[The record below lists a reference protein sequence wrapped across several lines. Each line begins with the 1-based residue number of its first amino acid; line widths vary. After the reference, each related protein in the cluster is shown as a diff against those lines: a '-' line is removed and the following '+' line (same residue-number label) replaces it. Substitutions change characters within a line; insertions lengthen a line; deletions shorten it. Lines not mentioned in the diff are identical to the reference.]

1 MFIIQK
7 IEYKVIYKN
16 LFLGIRQYD
25 CDLSLENFNDL
36 IKIAYSLKE
45 IKERPGYQ
53 SWIIDYS
60 SKEYINYPVVKLL
73 KESFINCCRDY
84 FKIYDKEDNVV
95 LWFYQD
101 WKSNPRQGQ
110 RYWHKHADN
119 CYALSGVLYLSLPD
133 ESTTTYFSRNVN
145 MINYIGFGGSISTS
159 DLIQLPPITHKW
171 FIYPSELPHRVGEC
185 GNTDERRICI
195 AADYWFTMKPN
206 LNI

>member
-1 MFIIQK
+1 M
-7 IEYKVIYKN
+7 IYKN

-60 SKEYINYPVVKLL
+60 SKQYINYPVVKLL

-84 FKIYDKEDNVV
+84 FKIYDKEDNVA

-101 WKSNPRQGQ
+101 WKSNPRQLQ
-110 RYWHKHADN
+110 SESYWHHHANN

-145 MINYIGFGGSISTS
+145 IINDIGFGESISTG
-159 DLIQLPPITHKW
+159 DLIQLPSIIHKW

-195 AADYWFTMKPN
+195 AGDYWFTMKPIN
-206 LNI
+206 TPR